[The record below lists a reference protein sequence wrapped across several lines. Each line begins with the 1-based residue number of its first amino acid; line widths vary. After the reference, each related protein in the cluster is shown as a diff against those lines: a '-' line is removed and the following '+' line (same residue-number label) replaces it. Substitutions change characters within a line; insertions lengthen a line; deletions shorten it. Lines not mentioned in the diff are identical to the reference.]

1 MYAILFLVLCVA
13 VTECPEL
20 FNAERKK
27 KKNVFAHRGKE
38 SQDTKKN
45 WCQSKVA
52 L

>member
-27 KKNVFAHRGKE
+27 KFLLTEA
-38 SQDTKKN
+38 KKA
-45 WCQSKVA
+45 KIPR
-52 L
+52 